1 VEVRILE
8 AGKHRAAL
16 ELDDTSRREACQ
28 LRRAADGRD
37 PPVADDHGLGIAGRD
52 GVDSASS
59 KEQIDGVRVHGEVA
73 IFSPAEARR
82 AVERGFDDSVGFLG
96 ELVRVPSLLGDEEP
110 AQKLVESRL
119 RDLGF
124 EIRSVQPAPER
135 LAERPDSGIPLI
147 PYEGRRSLVATM
159 GGGSGRS
166 LLLNGHVDVVSAEP
180 LDRWTREPFGAQ
192 IEEGRMY
199 GRGACDM
206 KGGVAAMLLGV
217 EAALSAGPLS
227 GQLVYQSVIEEECGG
242 NGALAACLEGPL
254 AEATLIAEPTN
265 GGMDLVA
272 VGVIWARITLE
283 ADSRHASNA
292 DRGSNPIEAAYPVI
306 QALRGLEAE
315 LNADPEPE
323 VAELEQPYLLNVGA
337 LHAGDWASMTPGR
350 ATLDVRLGFPIRM
363 EPAEAQSR
371 LAAAV
376 SAADPNAGVEFRGFR
391 ARGYSFDADSPFVS
405 LLGDCHEEVR
415 GGRPRPDPSRATTDL
430 RFFEGQ
436 AVCYGPT
443 GEGLHGVDEWVDLES
458 IADVA
463 AVIALLIR
471 RWGEG

>member
-1 VEVRILE
+1 
-8 AGKHRAAL
+8 
-16 ELDDTSRREACQ
+16 
-28 LRRAADGRD
+28 
-37 PPVADDHGLGIAGRD
+37 
-52 GVDSASS
+52 
-59 KEQIDGVRVHGEVA
+59 VA
-73 IFSPAEARR
+73 IFSPQDARR
-82 AVERGFDDSVGFLG
+82 AVERGFDDSVGFLAD
-96 ELVRVPSLLGDEEP
+96 LVRVRSLLGAEEP
-110 AQKLVESRL
+110 AQQLVEARL
-119 RDLGF
+119 RELGF
-124 EIRSVQPAPER
+124 EVESVVPDPER
-135 LAERPDSGIPLI
+135 LAERPDSGIPLMS
-147 PYEGRRSLVATM
+147 YEGRRSLVGTI
-159 GGGSGRS
+159 GDGGRS

-180 LDRWTREPFGAQ
+180 LDRWTKEPFGA
-192 IEEGRMY
+192 EVVEGRMY
-199 GRGACDM
+199 GRGSVDM

-217 EAALSAGPLS
+217 EAALSAGPLP
-227 GQLVYQSVIEEECGG
+227 GRLVYQSVIEEECGG
-242 NGALAACLEGPL
+242 NGALAACAAGPL
-254 AEATLIAEPTN
+254 GDATLIAEPTN

-306 QALRGLEAE
+306 QALRTLEGE

-363 EPAEAQSR
+363 EPAEAQER
-371 LAAAV
+371 LVAAV
-376 SAADPNAGVEFRGFR
+376 RAADPAAQVEFRGFR
-391 ARGYSFDADSPFVS
+391 ARGYSFDAESPFVQ

-443 GEGLHGVDEWVDLES
+443 GDNLHGVDEWVDLES

-463 AVIALLIR
+463 TVIALLIR
-471 RWGEG
+471 RWGEP